1 MINSLIRYIKKDNN
15 YKLDKNITSLNLVL
29 ILIRRLIEV
38 SRGMLYKPFIRY
50 NGIIFIGKRVQM
62 RHANKLLFGS
72 GCIINDNVFI
82 DALSVNGVQFGS
94 NCTLGYGCRI
104 IATDI
109 LRTLGYGIKI
119 GNNSAIGSNSFIQG
133 AGGITIGDDVIM
145 GPNGSGKSTLAN
157 TIAGHPK
164 YTIESGKII
173 YKNKLIN
180 DLSPEERSAS
190 GIFLALQYPVSI
202 PGVKNIYFLKS
213 AINSMRKSKGQDEI
227 DTVDFLKMVRGIL
240 PLVGLDDSF
249 LHRSVNDGFS
259 GGEKKRNE
267 KI

>member
-1 MINSLIRYIKKDNN
+1 MRGALDSMIKFENLNVRVED
-15 YKLDKNITSLNLVL
+15 KL
-29 ILIRRLIEV
+29 
-38 SRGMLYKPFIRY
+38 
-50 NGIIFIGKRVQM
+50 
-62 RHANKLLFGS
+62 
-72 GCIINDNVFI
+72 IINNFSLEV
-82 DALSVNGVQFGS
+82 LSGE
-94 NCTLGYGCRI
+94 LH
-104 IATDI
+104 
-109 LRTLGYGIKI
+109 
-119 GNNSAIGSNSFIQG
+119 
-133 AGGITIGDDVIM
+133 VIM

-180 DLSPEERSAS
+180 DVSPEERSAG
-190 GIFLALQYPVSI
+190 GIFLSLQYPVSI

-213 AINSMRKSKGQDEI
+213 AVNSIRKSKGQDEI

-240 PLVGLDDSF
+240 PLVGLDESF

-267 KI
+267 ILQMLVLQPDLSILDETDSGLDIDALKIIAEGIKNYRNKNRSFILITHYHRILDFLNPDHVHILINGEIALSGDPQLAKDLEKKGYSWIREMKAK